1 MMKVNPA
8 NDARIRA
15 AELLRYQNKQEEI
28 KRMEDKLRQ
37 ERLMLKQMKFDDGK
51 GQNVDLNA

>member
-1 MMKVNPA
+1 MKVNPA
-8 NDARIRA
+8 NDAHIRA
-15 AELLRYQNKQEEI
+15 VEQMRYQNKREEI

>member
-1 MMKVNPA
+1 MKVNPA
-8 NDARIRA
+8 TDARIRA
-15 AELLRYQNKQEEI
+15 IEQLRYRNKQEEI

>member
-1 MMKVNPA
+1 MKVNPA

-15 AELLRYQNKQEEI
+15 IEQLRYRNKQEEI